1 MLKHWAACQGNVE
14 RQNELIKRI
23 VERVYVQDEMVV
35 AMTLKSDY
43 HLVVTHKMNRPTAYT
58 VGLFLSTY
66 APEWVEC
73 GDDGI

>member
-1 MLKHWAACQGNVE
+1 MSFFIQYGQLRASWYSQQRFHTEMLKHWAACQGNVE

-43 HLVVTHKMNRPTAYT
+43 H
-58 VGLFLSTY
+58 
-66 APEWVEC
+66 W
-73 GDDGI
+73 

>member
-1 MLKHWAACQGNVE
+1 MLKHWAACQGNAE

-43 HLVVTHKMNRPTAYT
+43 H
-58 VGLFLSTY
+58 
-66 APEWVEC
+66 W
-73 GDDGI
+73 